1 MVCGYC
7 PSPLIRG
14 NPPKQR
20 VQAFVVECVVVE
32 FWAIRPDVL

>member
-7 PSPLIRG
+7 PLPLIRG

-20 VQAFVVECVVVE
+20 VQALVVECVIE
-32 FWAIRPDVL
+32 FWAVRPDVL

>member
-7 PSPLIRG
+7 PPPLIRG

-20 VQAFVVECVVVE
+20 VQAIVVECVIE
-32 FWAIRPDVL
+32 FWAMRPDVL